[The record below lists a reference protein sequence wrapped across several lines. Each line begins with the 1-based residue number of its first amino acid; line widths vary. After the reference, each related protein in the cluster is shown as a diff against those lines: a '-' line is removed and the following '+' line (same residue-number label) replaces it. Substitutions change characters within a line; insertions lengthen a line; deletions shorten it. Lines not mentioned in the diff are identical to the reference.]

1 MIRNK
6 IDTLSIR
13 MVPKSLSTGIFST
26 LFSAVHLDI
35 SPALGI
41 NIFVKYPTETAETEL
56 IFDDLYPK
64 ASIKTNPPESSV
76 YIGPTSK
83 NHRENH
89 PSKYLLPKFFLQAT
103 EFVTNKSINN

>member
-1 MIRNK
+1 MVELEGTEPELCNPNAVKNCNIKSNFKIRISKNKMIRNTK
-6 IDTLSIR
+6 SSTLSTK

-56 IFDDLYPK
+56 IFDDL
-64 ASIKTNPPESSV
+64 
-76 YIGPTSK
+76 
-83 NHRENH
+83 
-89 PSKYLLPKFFLQAT
+89 
-103 EFVTNKSINN
+103 